1 MIFKTKKL
9 SDICTIVRG
18 ASPRPIKRYITT
30 SSDGFNW
37 IKISDATASNK
48 YIFKTR
54 QKIKK
59 EGAPLSRIVKV
70 NDLILS
76 NSMSFGRPYIMK
88 TTGCVHDGWLLL
100 TDYQSELDM
109 EYFYYLLSSPQVIK
123 QFEKSAVGSTVRNLN
138 IALVKDVEIS
148 FPSLHEQKRIVAEI
162 SKVLMGIS
170 KIADIELQK
179 KEETKLLVEK
189 INDSIFNKL
198 KNKSK
203 SIKLSSIIKFEN
215 GDRGKNYPS
224 KKYQLSVGI
233 PFINAGDLSLDG
245 EITQKGMVYLS
256 DDRFNLLG
264 AGKIELD
271 DILFCLRG
279 SLGKCALNKT
289 YKKGAIASSLVIM
302 RPDKKKILP
311 KYLLAYLKSG
321 LIKKY
326 IKNTASGTAQPNL
339 SAKTVCNY
347 EIPLPSIEIQKLVLN
362 KIENI
367 KEEYFK
373 LRKIIS
379 QKRDELEKL
388 KSSLLL
394 EKLSDKAA

>member
-48 YIFKTR
+48 YIFKTQ

-123 QFEKSAVGSTVRNLN
+123 QFEKAAVGSTVRNLN
-138 IALVKDVEIS
+138 IALVKNVEIS

-189 INDSIFNKL
+189 INDNIFNKL

-245 EITQKGMVYLS
+245 EITQKGMVYIS

-347 EIPLPSIEIQKLVLN
+347 EIPLPSIEMQKLVLD